1 MQEGVI
7 NLSDIKFVLVLN
19 YESVYLKWTTIFVYF
34 FLLLILILVT
44 RMYIEVLFYLFFTLV
59 VLLA

>member
-19 YESVYLKWTTIFVYF
+19 YESVYLKWTTIFV
-34 FLLLILILVT
+34 
-44 RMYIEVLFYLFFTLV
+44 
-59 VLLA
+59 